1 MTDIQDPTR
10 VQLPPPNKRPDAA
23 FFGASAGAGFII
35 AALVAFIGIFL
46 LVTAI
51 PSLRKNTVNFLT
63 STQWQVGEGDLAFG
77 IAGMLWTTALSSVVA
92 MVLAVPISV
101 GVALLITQYAP
112 RVLGN
117 TVGFLVDLLA
127 AVPSVVY
134 GLWGAA
140 ILAPA
145 VQPFAQWLQDNLGW
159 FPLFAPGLAS
169 SGSVFVASIV
179 LAIMIIPIVTAIS
192 RDVFE
197 QTPRDHIEAAL
208 ALGATKWEVVQTA
221 VLPYG
226 RSGVI
231 AASML
236 GLGRALGETIA
247 VMLILSTTNDT
258 SINFSLFAGGET
270 FASKIA
276 NNAAEFD
283 SATKTGAYVAAGLVL
298 FVVTFAVNAVARVI
312 AAGGKARS

>member
-1 MTDIQDPTR
+1 
-10 VQLPPPNKRPDAA
+10 KRR
-23 FFGASAGAGFII
+23 G
-35 AALVAFIGIFL
+35 
-46 LVTAI
+46 TA
-51 PSLRKNTVNFLT
+51 
-63 STQWQVGEGDLAFG
+63 
-77 IAGMLWTTALSSVVA
+77 
-92 MVLAVPISV
+92 V
-101 GVALLITQYAP
+101 GV
-112 RVLGN
+112 
-117 TVGFLVDLLA
+117 LVDLLA

-145 VQPFAQWLQDNLGW
+145 VQPFSRWLTEHLGW

-169 SGSVFVASIV
+169 SGSVFVASLV
-179 LAIMIIPIVTAIS
+179 LAIMILPIVTAIS
-192 RDVFE
+192 RDIFE
-197 QTPRDHIEAAL
+197 QTPRDQIEAAL
-208 ALGATKWEVVQTA
+208 ALGATKWEVIHTA

-247 VMLILSTTNDT
+247 VMLILSTSNDT
-258 SINFSLFAGGET
+258 KINFSLFAGGET

-283 SATKTGAYVAAGLVL
+283 SASKTGAYVAAGLVL
-298 FVVTFAVNAVARVI
+298 FIITFAVNALARVI
-312 AAGGKARS
+312 AAGGKAKS